1 MRIGHIR
8 SSVMILCLA
17 VILAASML
25 MPMKTQA
32 EDVLLNARIQ
42 DVAIALDKN
51 GKQYVRIIVN
61 EERSLKGI
69 AYEVGVP
76 VLGFGG
82 HAEKAKRLKKGD
94 TLKAIC
100 DRKESQG
107 RVTYFILKIV
117 P

>member
-1 MRIGHIR
+1 MSIRRIK

-17 VILAASML
+17 AILVMFLPATA
-25 MPMKTQA
+25 PA

-76 VLGFGG
+76 VLGFGS
-82 HAEKAKRLKKGD
+82 HAEKARSLKKGD
-94 TLKAIC
+94 TLKAVC

-107 RVTYFILKIV
+107 KVTYFILKLV
-117 P
+117 Q

>member
-1 MRIGHIR
+1 MRMGRIK

-17 VILAASML
+17 AILAASML
-25 MPMKTQA
+25 MPLKAQA

-76 VLGFGG
+76 VLGFGS
-82 HAEKAKRLKKGD
+82 HAEKARSLKKGD
-94 TLKAIC
+94 TLKAVC

-107 RVTYFILKIV
+107 RVTYFILKLV
-117 P
+117 Q

>member
-1 MRIGHIR
+1 MSMRRIK
-8 SSVMILCLA
+8 SSVMILFLA
-17 VILAASML
+17 AILAIFLPVTAS
-25 MPMKTQA
+25 A

-69 AYEVGVP
+69 AYDVGVP
-76 VLGFGG
+76 VLGFGS
-82 HAEKAKRLKKGD
+82 HVEKARSLKKGD
-94 TLKAIC
+94 TLKAVC

>member
-1 MRIGHIR
+1 MRMRRIK
-8 SSVMILCLA
+8 SSVMILCFA

-25 MPMKTQA
+25 MPVKALA
-32 EDVLLNARIQ
+32 EDVLLNAKIQ
-42 DVAIALDKN
+42 DLSIALDKN

-82 HAEKAKRLKKGD
+82 HAEKAKILKKGD
-94 TLKAIC
+94 TLKAVC
-100 DRKESQG
+100 GRRESQG
-107 RVTYFILKIV
+107 RVTYFILKLV

>member
-1 MRIGHIR
+1 MRMGHIK

-17 VILAASML
+17 VILVMFLPAIA
-25 MPMKTQA
+25 PA

-82 HAEKAKRLKKGD
+82 HAEKARSLKKGD
-94 TLKAIC
+94 TLKAVC

-107 RVTYFILKIV
+107 RITYFILKLV
-117 P
+117 Q

>member
-1 MRIGHIR
+1 MGRIK
-8 SSVMILCLA
+8 SSVMIFCLA
-17 VILAASML
+17 AILAMFLPATA
-25 MPMKTQA
+25 PA

-82 HAEKAKRLKKGD
+82 HAEKARSLKKGD
-94 TLKAIC
+94 TLKAVC
-100 DRKESQG
+100 DRRESQG
-107 RVTYFILKIV
+107 RVTYFILKVV

>member
-1 MRIGHIR
+1 MRMGHIK

-17 VILAASML
+17 VILVMFLPATA
-25 MPMKTQA
+25 PA

-76 VLGFGG
+76 VLGFGS
-82 HAEKAKRLKKGD
+82 HVEKARSLKKGD
-94 TLKAIC
+94 TLKAVC

-107 RVTYFILKIV
+107 RITYFILKLV
-117 P
+117 Q